1 MKKIGLLFTSLM
13 LVFFLTGC
21 ATNFSNPNGC
31 YATGIPTIRIVQQ
44 GSIPATHIYRSNFYI
59 VGTNAN
65 TRAFLTPE
73 IVAQMVAGGLTVISD
88 VTDKA
93 TFRYYDMIKNN
104 YRWRTDIMVSGINNL
119 TDAQIIAIIEAGTSP
134 QFDAQRS
141 PALQRSVIPIKS
153 YDQTK

>member
-1 MKKIGLLFTSLM
+1 MKKLIGLLSIALTSA
-13 LVFFLTGC
+13 VFLTGC

-31 YATGIPTIRIVQQ
+31 SYASGVPSIRIVQQ
-44 GSIPATHIYRSNFYI
+44 GSIPAANIYRSNFYI
-59 VGTNAN
+59 IGTNAN

-93 TFRYYDMIKNN
+93 TLRYYDMIKNN
-104 YRWRTDIMVSGINNL
+104 YRWRNDIFISGITNF
-119 TDAQIIAIIEAGTSP
+119 TDEQIIAILEAGTKP

-141 PALQRSVIPIKS
+141 PALQRSIVPVR
-153 YDQTK
+153 